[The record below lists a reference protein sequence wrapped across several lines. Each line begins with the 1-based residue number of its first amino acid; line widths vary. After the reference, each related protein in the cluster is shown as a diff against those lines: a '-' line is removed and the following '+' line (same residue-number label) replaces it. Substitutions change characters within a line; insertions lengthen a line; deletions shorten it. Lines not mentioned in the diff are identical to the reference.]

1 MKIINKTKNE
11 DGSLEVG
18 DIICFIR
25 RGKLNY
31 RLVCN
36 ADKEYFTIDLEC
48 GLKQVYKNSLFELWK
63 DYVLCF
69 HEDLHIIKSD
79 RIKLIIE

>member
-11 DGSLEVG
+11 DSSLEVG
-18 DIICFIR
+18 DIICFRR

-31 RLVCN
+31 RLVCS

-48 GLKQVYKNSLFELWK
+48 RVGQNSKTSLSELWNS
-63 DYVLCF
+63 YASYF
-69 HEDLHIIKSD
+69 YEDLHIIKSD